1 MTIQISPDF
10 ECTSDDDC
18 CGRGTCDNG
27 ACSCEINWDE
37 KLDCSGELLENIL
50 ITQYSHK
57 LSQ

>member
-18 CGRGTCDNG
+18 CDRGTCEYG
-27 ACSCEINWDE
+27 ACSCDDNWG
-37 KLDCSGELLENIL
+37 KKPDCSGELLENIL